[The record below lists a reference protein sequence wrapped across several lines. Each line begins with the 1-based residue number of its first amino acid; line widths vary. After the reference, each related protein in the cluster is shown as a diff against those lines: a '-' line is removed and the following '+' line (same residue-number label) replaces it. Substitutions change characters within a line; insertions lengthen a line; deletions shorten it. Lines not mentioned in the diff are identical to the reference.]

1 MSWQNFCTDIESTR
15 DLSKL
20 FRKMQGN
27 STLDL
32 GTVGPAEDDLPPDP
46 KSSLKYLL
54 EAHQPGTVVVDRAWS
69 SEPPPPLNFN
79 DLPNTFQY
87 AERVFTKERV
97 TQSINSFG
105 DHKAPGWDEM
115 APIVVKNFNETSII
129 LLISIYRLI
138 IVTGYTPRN
147 WRVNKMIFLAKPGKS
162 DFSSAKSYRP
172 ITLSTTLLKIFER
185 VLLWEMSDHIPK
197 HLSNQYA
204 FQACSS
210 CEHAI
215 SRVVDVIEASLATRQ
230 VTVTLFLDIQGAFDN
245 ILFAPIIARLRHYG
259 VPESLCRVIDY
270 QLRNRLTV
278 VKLGKTSVAG
288 APVKGTPQGGGPL
301 TDVLESGSG

>member
-1 MSWQNFCTDIESTR
+1 
-15 DLSKL
+15 
-20 FRKMQGN
+20 
-27 STLDL
+27 
-32 GTVGPAEDDLPPDP
+32 
-46 KSSLKYLL
+46 
-54 EAHQPGTVVVDRAWS
+54 
-69 SEPPPPLNFN
+69 
-79 DLPNTFQY
+79 
-87 AERVFTKERV
+87 
-97 TQSINSFG
+97 
-105 DHKAPGWDEM
+105 M
-115 APIVVKNFNETSII
+115 APIVVKNFNETSTI

-185 VLLWEMSDHIPK
+185 VLLWEMSDHIPQ

-278 VKLGKTSVAG
+278 VKLGKTSAAG
-288 APVKGTPQGGGPL
+288 APVRGTPQGGFYRRCTGTWLWIVFLPRL
-301 TDVLESGSG
+301 PESTRPFTRLVSRTTLHYKLEESANPQLWIWSPMLHVNVHPGRLPTALRYHIISPNYYCRQCVTRSYLQQ